1 MRMKWKYHTKNN
13 RTFLR
18 PDVVTCPYTIE
29 VNLSGGK
36 HTIFDV
42 RIYANGGSTNYQ
54 KVGESYNISEAQNIL
69 RNALKQEQTV

>member
-18 PDVVTCPYTIE
+18 PDLATCPYTIE

-36 HTIFDV
+36 HIIFDV
-42 RIYANGGSTNYQ
+42 RLYANGGSTNYQ
-54 KVGESYNISEAQNIL
+54 KVGESYNMTQAQHIL
-69 RNALKQEQTV
+69 RNALKQEQTA